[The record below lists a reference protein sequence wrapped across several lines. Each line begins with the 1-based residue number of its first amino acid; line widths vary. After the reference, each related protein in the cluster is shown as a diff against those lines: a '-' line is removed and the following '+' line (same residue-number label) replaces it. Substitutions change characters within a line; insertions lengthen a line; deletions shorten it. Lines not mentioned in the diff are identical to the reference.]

1 METAEAL
8 RIIEALADGVNPDT
22 GEVFPPDNTYQNPQ
36 TVKALLAA
44 KSALERAQRSEERR
58 QALPERAGQ
67 RWDEEEGALLVQEFE
82 QGISVKELASR
93 HQRTVGAIKSQLLKM
108 GRNPSSA

>member
-1 METAEAL
+1 METSEAL

-22 GEVFPPDNTYQNPQ
+22 GEVFGPESTYQNPQ
-36 TVKALLAA
+36 TAKALLAA
-44 KSALERAQRSEERR
+44 KSALERVQRSEERR
-58 QALPERAGQ
+58 RTLPKRAGQ
-67 RWDEEEGALLVQEFE
+67 PWDEQECLLLIKEFE
-82 QGISVKELASR
+82 QGIPVKELASK

>member
-8 RIIEALADGVNPDT
+8 RIIEALSDGLDPHT
-22 GEVFPPDNTYQNPQ
+22 GEVFPPDSPYQNPQ

-58 QALPERAGQ
+58 RALPKRAGQ
-67 RWDEEEGALLVQEFE
+67 PWDEKENALLIKEFE
-82 QGISVKELASR
+82 QGIPVKELASK
-93 HQRTVGAIKSQLLKM
+93 HKRTIWAIESRLIKS